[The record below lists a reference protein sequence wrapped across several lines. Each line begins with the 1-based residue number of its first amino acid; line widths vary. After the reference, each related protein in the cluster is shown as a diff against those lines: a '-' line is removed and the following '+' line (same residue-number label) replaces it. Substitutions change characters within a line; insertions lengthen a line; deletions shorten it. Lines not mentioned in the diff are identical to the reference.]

1 MVHQPWSEIPDYLA
15 RYFDKVDVSRDEAIS
30 ECDTIMRVNYRAA
43 LDAIIETES
52 VGDLEWFYY
61 NWTIPE
67 SAWEYFPKAVIAI
80 LHDIGEECS
89 HELYEFIESFIA
101 IFITNPTIKERLYT
115 RLEKYE

>member
-1 MVHQPWSEIPDYLA
+1 MVHRPWCEIPDYLA
-15 RYFDKVDVSRDEAIS
+15 GYFDGVDVSRNEIIG
-30 ECDTIMRVNYRAA
+30 ECDTIMRTNYHAA
-43 LDAIIETES
+43 IDAIIETES

-61 NWTIPE
+61 NWSIPD

-80 LHDIGEECS
+80 LRDIGEECS
-89 HELYEFIESFIA
+89 SELYEFIESFIA